1 MAVNASRSIE
11 LNLVSDGAQN
21 KRLERTRHERASLL
35 SNLGEPLKRSVR
47 WPESRKRFND
57 DETRVVLNH
66 LLRFTRVVVWTQG
79 SGAS

>member
-35 SNLGEPLKRSVR
+35 SWVGEPLKRSIGL
-47 WPESRKRFND
+47 SR
-57 DETRVVLNH
+57 LC
-66 LLRFTRVVVWTQG
+66 
-79 SGAS
+79 